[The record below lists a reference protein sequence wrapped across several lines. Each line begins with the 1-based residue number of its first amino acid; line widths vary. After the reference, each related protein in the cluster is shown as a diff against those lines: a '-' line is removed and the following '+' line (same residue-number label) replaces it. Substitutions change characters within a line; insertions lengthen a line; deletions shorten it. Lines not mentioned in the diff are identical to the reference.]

1 MTKMTWEEERHRDM
15 VTELTRKYGRGARV
29 IVPVLA
35 EELDDYVAQL
45 REEGWKVFPIDTWY
59 DGIVI
64 QATREVRVGTKYW
77 GHDERQD
84 FEFRTTARKFMH
96 YPEWLRKTG
105 REVKFRENTRK
116 VKKMKLTNVK
126 LTKYDKD
133 FRQVRGVMVDIS
145 RFKQD
150 EHALVQLEDVIGR
163 LKSKGWEL
171 DESLNVCNHD
181 DFTTK
186 EPFIYFKRKVDGV
199 EEYMRLSYRN
209 PQYDSVED
217 IIG

>member
-1 MTKMTWEEERHRDM
+1 MTWEEERHRYM
-15 VTELTRKYGRGARV
+15 ATELTRKYGRGARV

-35 EELDDYVAQL
+35 EELDEYVSQL
-45 REEGWKVFPIDTWY
+45 REEGWEVFPIDTWY

-105 REVKFRENTRK
+105 REVNFREDRRMVTG
-116 VKKMKLTNVK
+116 VLTNVK
-126 LTKYDKD
+126 LTKYNKD
-133 FRQVRGVMVDIS
+133 FNEVRGVMVDIS

-150 EHALVQLEDVIGR
+150 EPALVQLEDVIGR

-171 DESLNVCNHD
+171 DESLNDCDHD

-186 EPFIYFKRKVDGV
+186 EPYIYFKREREIDGV
-199 EEYMRLSYRN
+199 EEHMRLSYRN

-217 IIG
+217 IIS

>member
-1 MTKMTWEEERHRDM
+1 MTWEEERDRDM
-15 VTELTRKYGRGARV
+15 VDELTRDYGKMARV
-29 IVPVLA
+29 LLPVPA
-35 EELDDYVAQL
+35 EKLDDYVSQL
-45 REEGWKVFPIDTWY
+45 REEGWKLFPIDTWHN
-59 DGIVI
+59 GIVI

-105 REVKFRENTRK
+105 REVNFRENTN
-116 VKKMKLTNVK
+116 MKLTNVK
-126 LTKYDKD
+126 LTRYNRD
-133 FRQVRGVMVDIS
+133 FQQVRGVMVDIS

-150 EHALVQLEDVIGR
+150 EPALVQLEDVIGR

-171 DESLNVCNHD
+171 DESLNECDHD

-186 EPFIYFKRKVDGV
+186 EPYIYFKRKVDGV

-217 IIG
+217 III

>member
-1 MTKMTWEEERHRDM
+1 MTWEEERHREM
-15 VTELTRKYGRGARV
+15 VTELTREYGRGARM

-35 EELDDYVAQL
+35 EELDEYVAQL
-45 REEGWKVFPIDTWY
+45 KEEGWKVFPIDTWY

-64 QATREVRVGTKYW
+64 QATREVRVGTAFW

-105 REVKFRENTRK
+105 REVNFRENT
-116 VKKMKLTNVK
+116 KMVTGVLTNVK
-126 LTKYDKD
+126 LTRYDKD

-150 EHALVQLEDVIGR
+150 EPALVQLEDVINR

-171 DESLNVCNHD
+171 DESLNECGHD
-181 DFTTK
+181 DYVTQ
-186 EPFIYFKRKVDGV
+186 EPFLFFKRERKVDGV

-217 IIG
+217 IIS

>member
-1 MTKMTWEEERHRDM
+1 MTWEEERHRYM
-15 VTELTRKYGRGARV
+15 VTELTREYGRGARML
-29 IVPVLA
+29 VPVLA

-59 DGIVI
+59 DGIII

-105 REVKFRENTRK
+105 RKVNFREDT
-116 VKKMKLTNVK
+116 KMVTGVLTNVK
-126 LTKYDKD
+126 LTKYNKD
-133 FRQVRGVMVDIS
+133 FNEVRGVMVDIS

-150 EHALVQLEDVIGR
+150 EPALVQLEDVIGR

-171 DESLNVCNHD
+171 DESLNECSHD
-181 DFTTK
+181 DYVTQ
-186 EPFIYFKRKVDGV
+186 EPFLFFKREREIDGV

-217 IIG
+217 IIS

>member
-1 MTKMTWEEERHRDM
+1 MTWEEERHKYM
-15 VTELTRKYGRGARV
+15 VTELTRKYGRGARI

-35 EELDDYVAQL
+35 EELDDYVAEL
-45 REEGWKVFPIDTWY
+45 KEEGWKVFPIDTWY

-84 FEFRTTARKFMH
+84 FTFRTTARKFMH

-105 REVKFRENTRK
+105 REVNFRENT
-116 VKKMKLTNVK
+116 KMVTGVLTNVK
-126 LTKYDKD
+126 LTRYDKD

-150 EHALVQLEDVIGR
+150 EPALVQLEDVIGR

-171 DESLNVCNHD
+171 DESLNECDHD

-186 EPFIYFKRKVDGV
+186 EPYIYFKREREIDGV

-217 IIG
+217 IIS